1 MQLLSILRG
10 AFDESPWYGYVVAE
24 SPELLAIH
32 TVSDRYDLDGYRVF
46 RQGDITER
54 KESFNRRE
62 LIETA
67 LRLKGLAPHAPST
80 FELFGMRELIESV
93 QGTYGA
99 VIINQEALRSH
110 EVEVGAVRM
119 ATRET
124 YVLRGLT
131 PNAEWENDDRPF
143 RYRDITMLE
152 FGGEYEETLVMVANA
167 RSSRA

>member
-1 MQLLSILRG
+1 KPPSEPDFQQRASPTIGRRLPRTLGKIQVTREMQLLSILRG

-24 SPELLAIH
+24 SSELLAIH

-110 EVEVGAVRM
+110 EVE
-119 ATRET
+119 
-124 YVLRGLT
+124 
-131 PNAEWENDDRPF
+131 
-143 RYRDITMLE
+143 
-152 FGGEYEETLVMVANA
+152 
-167 RSSRA
+167 